1 MAQDRKVAGQRGM
14 EGGDGEERE
23 TEEEGERRFNNLRLW
38 EVGGGRNALNDDN
51 RREEAPNKGGRGLD
65 RDIVLP
71 GDQHI
76 CGKSA

>member
-38 EVGGGRNALNDDN
+38 EVGGGWG
-51 RREEAPNKGGRGLD
+51 GGRKM
-65 RDIVLP
+65 
-71 GDQHI
+71 H
-76 CGKSA
+76 